1 MADQYPRS
9 AWYDQTPPVREPA
22 APTPAIKKKRNRG
35 LKVLILILCAVIVLA
50 AVAYIATDGFNDIPF
65 PQTVITVPNTFP
77 RSDSKA
83 AEDEEDGDYRS
94 FFHSRYSEKAEQR
107 GGSRVER
114 TTVSDAP
121 ELTLQSA
128 EGREELS
135 LQELYTRCA
144 DSVVGIDAQEKGSI
158 SYAWGTGI
166 VMSANG
172 LILTNQHVIDECD
185 SVTVVFADGTEYPA
199 KLIGEDKLTDLA
211 LLKIEAT
218 GLTPAEF
225 GDSSELRVGDSVA
238 ALGNPLSDSFVN
250 SLTDG
255 IISAID
261 RDVTMNGRSMTLLQT
276 NAALN
281 EGNSG
286 GALLNR
292 YGQVIGVTNMKMVNN
307 YSDVTVEGIGF
318 AIPTTTVKQVV
329 DQLLAA
335 GEVKGRPGLG
345 ITVVAISS
353 AVCERYGIPH
363 GLYVSAVS
371 EGSDA
376 EAKGIQPDDII
387 IAAEGEEIQETDQLL
402 EIRNRLS
409 VGDTL
414 TLTVWRDGAT
424 MDIPIRIMDQ
434 NELY

>member
-9 AWYDQTPPVREPA
+9 AWYDQTPPVSEPA
-22 APTPAIKKKRNRG
+22 AATPAIKKKQNRG
-35 LKVLILILCAVIVLA
+35 LKVLLLILCAVIVLA
-50 AVAYIATDGFNDIPF
+50 AIAYVATDGFNNIPF
-65 PQTVITVPNTFP
+65 PRTVLTVPDVYS
-77 RSDSKA
+77 RGDSEP

-94 FFHSRYSEKAEQR
+94 FFRARYSDKAEQR
-107 GGSRVER
+107 SGSRVER
-114 TTVSDAP
+114 ATVSEAP

-128 EGREELS
+128 EGRDELS
-135 LQELYTRCA
+135 LQELYERCA
-144 DSVVGIDAQEKGSI
+144 GSVVGIDAKEAGSI

-166 VMSANG
+166 VMSADG

-185 SVTVVFADGTEYPA
+185 SVTVVFEDGTEYPA
-199 KLIGEDKLTDLA
+199 KLIGEDTLTDLA
-211 LLKIEAT
+211 LLKIEAS

-255 IISAID
+255 IISAIN
-261 RDVTMNGRSMTLLQT
+261 RDVTVNGRSMTLLQT

-318 AIPTTTVKQVV
+318 AIPTVTVKQVV
-329 DQLLAA
+329 DQLLAE

-345 ITVVAISS
+345 ITVVEISA

-363 GLYVSAVS
+363 GLYVTAVT

-376 EAKGIQPDDII
+376 EAKGIRPDDII
-387 IAAEGEEIQETDQLL
+387 IAAEGEEIRETDQLL

-409 VGDTL
+409 VGDSL
-414 TLTVWRDGAT
+414 TLTIWREGAT